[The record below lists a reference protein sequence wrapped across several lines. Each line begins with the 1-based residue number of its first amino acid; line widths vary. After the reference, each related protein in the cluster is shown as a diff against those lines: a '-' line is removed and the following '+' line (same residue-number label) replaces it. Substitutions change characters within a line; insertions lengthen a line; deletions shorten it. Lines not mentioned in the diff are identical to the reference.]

1 VAGDL
6 ASVAADQG
14 GFDTMAHLTRR
25 RFLAGAGVMA
35 AATAGFAG
43 YATAY
48 ETGGALA
55 LTSYAPIVPGWPED
69 LELKI
74 AVIAD
79 IHACYPWMSEERVR
93 DIVDLANAQK
103 PDLTVLLGD
112 YVCTHR
118 FVSGYVPPGAWAE
131 QLARLEAPLGVYSI
145 LGNHDWWSAAIP
157 TDPPDGSRSVRRAL
171 EAVRIPVLEN
181 QSLRLAQRGKPFWL
195 IGLGDQL
202 AHVTSHANFRR
213 GVDDLGRALREIGDD
228 APAILLAHE
237 PYVFPSTPRRIALTL
252 AGHMHGGQVNLP
264 ILGTPLHYLH
274 PRSARFIYGEYAL
287 NGRQM
292 IVSGGLGTSLAPVR
306 VLRPP
311 EIVMVKLGGDR
322 LRGGLQA

>member
-1 VAGDL
+1 MV
-6 ASVAADQG
+6 
-14 GFDTMAHLTRR
+14 HLTRR
-25 RFLAGAGVMA
+25 RLLVGGGAA
-35 AATAGFAG
+35 AATLSLSG

-48 ETGGALA
+48 ETGSA
-55 LTSYAPIVPGWPED
+55 LTLAEYAPKLPNWPDD

-79 IHACYPWMSEERVR
+79 IHACYPWMSEERVGE
-93 DIVDLANAQK
+93 IVDLANAQK

-157 TDPPDGSRSVRRAL
+157 TDPPDNSLSVRRAL
-171 EAVRIPVLEN
+171 ASAGVPPLEN
-181 QSLRLAQRGKPFWL
+181 QSVRLSQAGRPFWL
-195 IGLGDQL
+195 IGLGDLL
-202 AHVTSHANFRR
+202 AHVPNPRR
-213 GVDDLGRALREIGDD
+213 GHGADDLWTAMRAINDD
-228 APAILLAHE
+228 APAILLVHE
-237 PYVFPSTPRRIALTL
+237 PYFFPWVPDRIALTL

-264 ILGTPLHYLH
+264 ILGPPVSLLRR
-274 PRSARFIYGEYAL
+274 RSGRFVYGEYAL
-287 NGRQM
+287 SERRM

-306 VLRPP
+306 ILRPP
-311 EIVMVKLGGDR
+311 EVVMVKLGGES
-322 LRGGLQA
+322 LRA